1 MGFLQDIKFGI
12 RMLVKNPGFTLV
24 AIVTLALG
32 IGANSTVF
40 TLVNAVLIKGLPVKD
55 PQEIV
60 WIHSTDPARAALR
73 PPISYPDFV
82 DLRQDS
88 HSFKELGAFSAAP
101 MDLSDSQAAA
111 ERVAGAS
118 ITANT
123 FSLLGSR
130 PAQGRDFTADDA
142 KPGAAPVALI
152 REGLWQTRYGGNRG
166 IIGQTIRVNLK
177 QHTVIGI
184 MPEDQGFPTDTK
196 VWVPLIPDDSRL
208 KRDQRNLSVFG
219 RLAIGVSLKQAQVE
233 VQSIAGR
240 LAQSYPA
247 TNKDVGGKV
256 IYFTD
261 MMTGGPIRTIFLAL
275 LGAVTFVL
283 LIACANVANLLLS
296 RAIGRT
302 REISIRTALGA
313 SRWRVVR
320 QLLIESVMLSFL
332 GGILGLGLSVFGVR
346 MFAEAVKENGPP
358 YWLDFS
364 MDYRV
369 FAYFLAICVATGI
382 LFGLA
387 PALQISKTNVNENLK
402 EGGRGSTGGI
412 RGRRLTS
419 ALLVGQIG
427 LTLVLLV
434 GAGLMIRSFLNLQNF
449 NVGIQTG
456 NMLTVGI
463 SVPPAKYS
471 QTEDRLAFLDR
482 LQERVRSVPGIEA
495 MTVASNAPAGGGAP
509 LALKLADRDIAD
521 SNGRAPLVS
530 RVVIAPGYFQAL
542 RLTLARGREFNAAD
556 GGPGNEAVIVNQ
568 PFAAKYWPGADAI
581 GKRIRL
587 GADEK
592 AAWITIIGVSPP
604 VFQQNDLNNSTA
616 FRTADVQ
623 PTVYVPYRHE
633 PNAPLNILTRNRIQ
647 NETVTATLRNEL
659 RNLDSD
665 LPLFNIRTVDEMLYQ
680 RSWPYRVFG
689 SLFAIFAAIALVMSS
704 VGIYA
709 VTAYGV
715 NQRSQE
721 IGIRMALG
729 AGKRDVLWLILR
741 QVLKRIT
748 VGLAIGLVSALA
760 VSRVLSSLLFDVA
773 PTDPATFLS
782 ISVVLSA
789 VTIIACL
796 VPATRATLLDPASV
810 LNR

>member
-1 MGFLQDIKFGI
+1 MF
-12 RMLVKNPGFTLV
+12 VKNPSFTLV
-24 AIVTLALG
+24 GIITLALG

-55 PQEIV
+55 PQEVV

-101 MDLSDSQAAA
+101 MDLSDLQAAA

-123 FSLLGSR
+123 FSLVGYR

-142 KPGAAPVALI
+142 KPGATPVALI
-152 REGLWQTRYGGNRG
+152 RQGLWQTRYGGNPE
-166 IIGQTIRVNLK
+166 IIGQTIRINLK
-177 QHTVIGI
+177 QYTVIGI
-184 MPEDQGFPTDTK
+184 MREDQGFPIDTK
-196 VWVPLIPDDSRL
+196 VWLPLIPDDSRL

-219 RLAIGVSLKQAQVE
+219 RLGTGVSLKQAQVE
-233 VQSIAGR
+233 VQSIARR

-247 TNKDVGGKV
+247 TNKDVGSNV

-261 MMTGGPIRTIFLAL
+261 MMIGPVRTVFLAL

-296 RAIGRT
+296 RAVGRM

-320 QLLIESVMLSFL
+320 QLLVESVMLSFL

-346 MFAEAVKENGPP
+346 MFWEALKDSGPP

-369 FAYFLAICVATGI
+369 FAYFLVICVATGI

-387 PALQISKTNVNENLK
+387 PALQISKIDVNENLK

-412 RGRRLTS
+412 RARKLTS
-419 ALLVGQIG
+419 ALLAGQIA

-434 GAGLMIRSFLNLQNF
+434 GAGLMIRSFLNIQNF
-449 NVGIQTG
+449 NVGVQTG
-456 NMLTVGI
+456 NVLTIGI

-471 QTEDRLAFLDR
+471 GEDRLAFLDR
-482 LQERVRSVPGIEA
+482 LQQRVRAVPGIEA
-495 MTVASNAPAGGGAP
+495 VTIASNAPAFGGAP

-542 RLTLARGREFNAAD
+542 RLTLARGREFTATD

-568 PFAAKYWPGADAI
+568 PFAAKYWPGEDAI

-587 GADEK
+587 GNDEK
-592 AAWITIIGVSPP
+592 APWTAIIGVSPP
-604 VFQQNDLNNSTA
+604 VFQQNDLNAPNA
-616 FRTADVQ
+616 FSTADVQ
-623 PTVYVPYRHE
+623 PTVYVPYRQE
-633 PNAPLNILTRNRIQ
+633 PNAPLNILTRNRI
-647 NETVTATLRNEL
+647 ETQAVTANLRNEL

-665 LPLFNIRTVDEMLYQ
+665 LPLFNIRTLDEILYL
-680 RSWPYRVFG
+680 RSAPYRIFG

-748 VGLAIGLVSALA
+748 IGLTIGLLSAFA

-773 PTDPATFLS
+773 PTDPATFIS
-782 ISVVLSA
+782 ISLVLSA
-789 VTIIACL
+789 VTITVCL
-796 VPATRATLLDPASV
+796 VPATRATLLDPVEA
-810 LNR
+810 LRME